1 MEGSSVPVNH
11 RTSRN
16 HYCLLVACLLVAFAS
31 QFAQAANLPISGS
44 YEVIEKTDLGSQTKI
59 TVRLHLTNH
68 GQGLLYLQQ
77 VLLADFAHPSNGGP
91 RTSSIALNPG
101 TSEDATQEFVIPRSQ
116 FAEWQRGLRPRVLLQ
131 LQTAT
136 GARITQVI
144 RLDRVPARK
153 GE

>member
-91 RTSSIALNPG
+91 RTSA
-101 TSEDATQEFVIPRSQ
+101 DATQEFVIPRSQ